1 MKFEAIIH
9 EPMFEYNN
17 KKYIRLIIPDN
28 CKEIIKNI
36 HSNKSHL
43 LLNNNID
50 NPIDGNILT
59 IKVPFRYRR
68 VMCNVAG
75 KPVQSLIKGD
85 IVNIETDY
93 MGVWNVGNFSGHTWK
108 LASITSQ

>member
-1 MKFEAIIH
+1 MKFRATVH

-28 CKEIIKNI
+28 CKEIINRMQSSKY
-36 HSNKSHL
+36 HL
-43 LLNNNID
+43 LTNNVID
-50 NPIDGNILT
+50 NPLDGNILT

-68 VMCNVAG
+68 VMCEVRG

-85 IVNIETDY
+85 DVDIDTEY
-93 MGVWNVGNFSGHTWK
+93 KGVWNVGNHSGYAWK
-108 LASITSQ
+108 LVSITSP

>member
-1 MKFEAIIH
+1 MKFNATVH

-28 CKEIIKNI
+28 CKEIIKRI
-36 HSNKSHL
+36 HTSKFHL
-43 LLNNNID
+43 LTNSVID
-50 NPIDGNILT
+50 NPLDGNILT

-68 VMCNVAG
+68 VMCEVRN

-85 IVNIETDY
+85 DVDIDIEY
-93 MGVWNVGNFSGHTWK
+93 KGVWNVANHSGYTWK
-108 LASITSQ
+108 LTSITSH